1 MICFGA
7 STKFCG
13 LTSTQRQILN
23 PIYQKGRQVFDI
35 STLLGFYSAYVGS
48 YGPFGKA
55 YPLKMDPRGCS
66 ETSLAKQQ
74 STLRKIPEERRYQI
88 LPRRKSE
95 IMEDSFV
102 VHFIN
107 VLLLSRYVTSLH
119 FTFQLFTSYL

>member
-55 YPLKMDPRGCS
+55 YALKMEPRGCP
-66 ETSLAKQQ
+66 ETSLTKQH
-74 STLRKIPEERRYQI
+74 STLRKIPEEPDIKFYR
-88 LPRRKSE
+88 
-95 IMEDSFV
+95 DA
-102 VHFIN
+102 
-107 VLLLSRYVTSLH
+107 SLK
-119 FTFQLFTSYL
+119 